1 MRITSVDVTP
11 LNLIPQVAL
20 TVAYGSYP
28 VFEYAMLV
36 IHTDDGAVGLGEA
49 SPDPVVTG
57 ETQAGVISALG
68 AMGRVLIGRDP
79 LELTV
84 LLSEAEAAAASA
96 SAEVGFPAALAAVDM
111 ALYDLAGKALGVPV
125 STLLGGSVRDGM
137 QLYPV
142 VPMDTPE
149 AMAALAQGFS
159 AMGSA
164 VLKLKI
170 GSRDLDLDVARV
182 AAVVRAVGGDTRL
195 RLDVNQGWGDAATAI
210 EAIGRLSDF
219 NVEYVEQPVAA
230 DDLAGMAQVVAA
242 VDVPIMADESC
253 HTAADALA
261 IVRAGAADLLNIKL
275 MKCGGIRRALDILAV
290 AEAASTLEGAGVGCI
305 LGSMVESSI
314 GSAAGMHLAVA
325 RAGIASCEL
334 IGPLFVTGDPAT
346 GYVVDPATGW
356 AEAPAGPGLGVRL
369 RT

>member
-1 MRITSVDVTP
+1 MHITSVDVTP

-28 VFEYAMLV
+28 VFEYGLLV
-36 IHTDDGAVGLGEA
+36 IHTDAGAVGLGEA

-57 ETQAGVISALG
+57 ETQAGVLLALR

-79 LELTV
+79 LDLTA
-84 LLSEAEAAAASA
+84 LLAEAEAAAP
-96 SAEVGFPAALAAVDM
+96 GFPAALAAVDM

-149 AMAALAQGFS
+149 AMAALAEGFS

-182 AAVVRAVGGDTRL
+182 AAVARVVGDDTRL

-210 EAIGRLSDF
+210 EAIGRLSSF

-242 VDVPIMADESC
+242 VDIPIMADESC

-290 AEAASTLEGAGVGCI
+290 AEAASTLKGAGIGCI

-334 IGPLFVTGDPAT
+334 IGPLFIKGDPAG
-346 GYVVDPATGW
+346 GYAVDPATGW
-356 AEAPAGPGLGVRL
+356 AEAPKGAGLGVRL
-369 RT
+369 R